1 MGKYLIEKSKNSKK
15 GNHFKNFKQKGKKE
29 VIGEGIDQEERD
41 QSELLDS
48 LIEKLIKGEYNLLT
62 K

>member
-1 MGKYLIEKSKNSKK
+1 MEMGKYLIEKSKNSKK

-41 QSELLDS
+41 
-48 LIEKLIKGEYNLLT
+48 
-62 K
+62 